1 MAGQQAGRAVSMVS
15 DYTLAR
21 YSQPP
26 QCASIAFWV
35 TYLAHTAVDAL
46 IAGATASSARITGS
60 AEIAAHRLSLTPVR
74 QI

>member
-1 MAGQQAGRAVSMVS
+1 MAGQQAGRAVSMLS

-21 YSQPP
+21 YSQSP

-35 TYLAHTAVDAL
+35 TYLPLSAADVL
-46 IAGATASSARITGS
+46 IAGATASSATRTRS
-60 AEIAAHRLSLTPVR
+60 AEIAADGLSLTPAR

>member
-1 MAGQQAGRAVSMVS
+1 MAGRQAGRAVPMLS

-35 TYLAHTAVDAL
+35 TYLALAAADAL
-46 IAGATASSARITGS
+46 IAGANACSATITRS
-60 AEIAAHRLSLTPVR
+60 AEIAADGLSLIPAR

>member
-1 MAGQQAGRAVSMVS
+1 MAGQQAGRAVSMLS

-21 YSQPP
+21 YSQPL

-35 TYLAHTAVDAL
+35 TYLALTAADAL
-46 IAGATASSARITGS
+46 IAGATASRSTRTRS
-60 AEIAAHRLSLTPVR
+60 AEIAADGLSLTPAR